1 MNVFERWRASA
12 PWLLSLSRIIV
23 GFLFTQIGT
32 GKLWAFPAAIM
43 PGGALAQFG
52 TQTWWA
58 AVLEAFGGILILLG
72 LLTRPVA
79 FLLSGEM
86 AFAYFIGHAGGGF
99 WPVLNGGSAAIFY
112 CFYFLYLS
120 AAGAGPL
127 SLDALLWRKRRG
139 AEM

>member
-1 MNVFERWRASA
+1 MNVFERWRSLS

-23 GFLFTQIGT
+23 GFLFMQVGT
-32 GKLWAFPAAIM
+32 GKLWGFPAAIM
-43 PGGALAQFG
+43 PGGELAQFG

-58 AVLEAFGGILILLG
+58 SVLEVFGGGLILVG

-99 WPVLNGGSAAIFY
+99 WPVLNGGAPAIFY

-120 AAGAGPL
+120 AVGAGPL
-127 SLDALLWRKRRG
+127 SLDALLFKKRRG
-139 AEM
+139 AEP

>member
-58 AVLEAFGGILILLG
+58 AVLEAFGGGLILLG
-72 LLTRPVA
+72 LFRRRLIPLICTMHCRPRSSRSARTPTSCSSNRPIMRSLPTR
-79 FLLSGEM
+79 
-86 AFAYFIGHAGGGF
+86 
-99 WPVLNGGSAAIFY
+99 SA
-112 CFYFLYLS
+112 
-120 AAGAGPL
+120 
-127 SLDALLWRKRRG
+127 W
-139 AEM
+139 